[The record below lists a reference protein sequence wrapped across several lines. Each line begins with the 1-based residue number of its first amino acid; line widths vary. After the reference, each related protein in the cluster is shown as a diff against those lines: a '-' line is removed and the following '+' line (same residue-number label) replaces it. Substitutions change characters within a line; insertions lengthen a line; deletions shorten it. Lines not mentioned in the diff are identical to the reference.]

1 MKSIY
6 VPKNKYI
13 SFMKK
18 DDIKL
23 GYVNYF
29 HYLCNRQSGRKGSAK
44 SAETTC
50 PTLTTKHKFQL
61 LWTIL

>member
-1 MKSIY
+1 
-6 VPKNKYI
+6 
-13 SFMKK
+13 MKK

-44 SAETTC
+44 SAETIC